1 VSVMSDQ
8 CSRPW
13 WRYPV
18 YGRAIVFGALHALSL
33 SPWCADLHAL
43 LPVLAQTLAMMG
55 LLKALSGIGM
65 RPGRAAMTMWLYGT
79 VWLVGATGWMYV
91 SLHHYGGM
99 PAWLAAAAVVGLC
112 AALSLYMA
120 AVGWAW
126 AKWRRRVWWRDA
138 VLFAAL
144 WLLAEM
150 ARAVIFT
157 GFPWGASG
165 YGLLESPLVKLAPLL
180 GVYGLGAVWACVVAL
195 TVFAWC
201 CSEGSMARWLMPGAT
216 AMLVLAC
223 SLWAPP
229 SYTRDHGAP
238 LSVTLLQGN
247 VPQDEKFIPDMQV
260 PMLIWHARQLLS
272 APGKLVV
279 APETAIPLLPSQL
292 PEGYWDQ
299 IKAGFGAGTGRYALV
314 GVPLGDFQVG
324 YTNSVAGLSAEA
336 ASMPQGMYRYNKHH
350 LVPFGEVIPLGFHWF
365 VQLMNMPL
373 GDFTRGPV
381 AAPAFN
387 VGDQRIG
394 PNICYEDLYG
404 EEIAARFLDAKTSP
418 TILANVSN
426 LAWFGERVAIYQHLQ
441 IARMRSIEFQL
452 PTLRATN
459 TGATVVIDH
468 RGQVTD
474 SLPTNTRGT
483 LQAKVQGRSGVTPFA
498 WWAARWGLWPLFA
511 GAVLMIGLG
520 VAGARRDPWDDSMG
534 PSGEGGR
541 AIH

>member
-1 VSVMSDQ
+1 MSDQ
-8 CSRPW
+8 SNRPW

-18 YGRAIVFGALHALSL
+18 YGRAIAFGALHALSL

-43 LPVLAQTLAMMG
+43 VPVLLQTLALMG
-55 LLKALSGIGM
+55 LLKTLSGEAM

-120 AVGWAW
+120 AVGWVW
-126 AKWRRRVWWRDA
+126 AKWRRHVWWRDA

-165 YGLLESPLVKLAPLL
+165 YGLLASPLVKLAPLL
-180 GVYGLGAVWACVVAL
+180 GVYGLGAVWASAVAL
-195 TVFAWC
+195 AVFAWC
-201 CSEGSMARWLMPGAT
+201 GSAGSIARWLMPGAV
-216 AMLVLAC
+216 AMLVLVCA
-223 SLWAPP
+223 LWAPP
-229 SYTRDHGAP
+229 VYTRDHGAL

-260 PMLIWHARQLLS
+260 PMLIWHARQLLA

-324 YTNSVAGLSAEA
+324 YTNSVAGLSAET

-404 EEIAARFLDAKTSP
+404 EEIAARFLDAKAAP

-498 WWAARWGLWPLFA
+498 WWASRWGLWPLFA
-511 GAVLMIGLG
+511 VALLMIGLG
-520 VAGARRDPWDDSMG
+520 VTGVRRDPWHDAMG